1 MNKIFQLL
9 KNIKY
14 LSEINLRTY
23 TSATTFLT
31 QPNELKYSILQQF
44 YEKQLYMLPQIK
56 TYDETL
62 DLLINSNCSIAR
74 FGEGEFRIILGQG
87 IQFQEFTPILQ
98 KRLKEVLICNS
109 PNIYIGIPKVYF
121 NISTLNQK
129 LDVQPREF
137 ILNWF
142 LPQEEV
148 LKNFLDMS
156 KTYIPTEITQMYMHF
171 ADYDFAQYFEKL
183 KNIWKGKDI
192 VIVCGDRVF
201 NNIEKNIFDCAS
213 SVEYVYCPTTNAF
226 SQYDEILNNLKKINN
241 SKLIIMILGPTATV
255 LAYDLNNL
263 GYRALDFGHI
273 AKNYDAYCK
282 KIIKDYKNIA
292 KFFDAD

>member
-1 MNKIFQLL
+1 M
-9 KNIKY
+9 
-14 LSEINLRTY
+14 
-23 TSATTFLT
+23 
-31 QPNELKYSILQQF
+31 
-44 YEKQLYMLPQIK
+44 
-56 TYDETL
+56 
-62 DLLINSNCSIAR
+62 
-74 FGEGEFRIILGQG
+74 
-87 IQFQEFTPILQ
+87 
-98 KRLKEVLICNS
+98 
-109 PNIYIGIPKVYF
+109 YF

-137 ILNWF
+137 ILSWF

-148 LKNFLDMS
+148 LKNLLDMS

-171 ADYDFAQYFEKL
+171 ADYDFTQYFEKL
-183 KNIWKGKDI
+183 KNIWKDKDI

-273 AKNYDAYCK
+273 AKDYDAYCK
-282 KIIKDYKNIA
+282 KLVKDYKNIA
-292 KFFDAD
+292 KFFGAD